1 MWFEYKIIFRY
12 KNYLPVS
19 MRSVFGIFVGDISFT
34 VIILCSDDNIIGTA
48 IFLTVWLKQRGAVE
62 TLVYGPL

>member
-1 MWFEYKIIFRY
+1 MELHNDN

-19 MRSVFGIFVGDISFT
+19 MRSVFGIIVGDISFT

>member
-1 MWFEYKIIFRY
+1 
-12 KNYLPVS
+12 
-19 MRSVFGIFVGDISFT
+19 MRSVFGIFIGDISFT